1 MTEPPVIGRSC
12 QSTPLVEA
20 KDDTLPQTTSVL
32 LPKAMLENWYWGSPF
47 FTTENVRFIRDAKE
61 CPNDA
66 SRQRVSVKINRA
78 GMYYIEA
85 ILQIGVKEN
94 ACLQSVVT
102 FLTRSAIKEWKHGR

>member
-1 MTEPPVIGRSC
+1 MTEPPVIGSCC

-66 SRQRVSVKINRA
+66 SRQRVSVKMNRA

-85 ILQIGVKEN
+85 ILRTGVKETHVCN
-94 ACLQSVVT
+94 RLLL
-102 FLTRSAIKEWKHGR
+102 F